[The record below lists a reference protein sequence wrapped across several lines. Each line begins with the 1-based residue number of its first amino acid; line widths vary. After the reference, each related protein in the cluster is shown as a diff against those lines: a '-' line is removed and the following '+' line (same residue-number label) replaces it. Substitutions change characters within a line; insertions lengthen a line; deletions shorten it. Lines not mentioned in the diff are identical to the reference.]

1 MRRAAFLLRAWYNA
15 IEELHDMQI
24 ALDKHIESNPDI
36 LGGKPC
42 IAGHRIAVEHVVKWH
57 LHMGQSVDNIART
70 YALSHSSIH
79 AALAYYYDHK
89 AEMDR
94 KMSDD
99 AEWVQQQR
107 RQTPSKVRG
116 KLSSELDGSNGA

>member
-1 MRRAAFLLRAWYNA
+1 MHEWYNVLK
-15 IEELHDMQI
+15 ESDNMQI
-24 ALDKHIESNPDI
+24 VLDKHIESNPDI

-57 LHMGQSVDNIART
+57 LHEEQSVDEIART
-70 YALSHSSIH
+70 YGLSHSSIH

-94 KMSDD
+94 KMADD
-99 AEWVQQQR
+99 SAWVEQQR
-107 RQTPSKVRG
+107 RATPSKLRE
-116 KLSSELDGSNGA
+116 KLNSGPGGSNGA

>member
-1 MRRAAFLLRAWYNA
+1 LRAWYNV
-15 IEELHDMQI
+15 IEEPYDMQI
-24 ALDKHIESNPDI
+24 VLDKHIESNPDV

-57 LHMGQSVDNIART
+57 LHLGQSIDDIART

-89 AEMDR
+89 SEMDR

-99 AEWVQQQR
+99 AAWVEGQR
-107 RQTPSKVRG
+107 RQTPSKLRD
-116 KLSSELDGSNGA
+116 KLNLEPGGSNGA